1 VCGIPKEQRIDFRPL
16 QVGLCARTSAQ
27 RCYLKGGWCTP
38 IKMATKKA
46 EQRIGSRRSEPSRT
60 QACSRVLKI
69 DPRSHGD
76 LTLSFVPFLS
86 SSSELS
92 RACVFRALY
101 DFNAFATAASIR
113 NHFVSLIPYLFYALS
128 PAIFDAITTTQI
140 VLATGGSRTSVC
152 FKYVARLPFDYQS
165 LQCPFL
171 PVFLFF
177 DC

>member
-1 VCGIPKEQRIDFRPL
+1 MCGIPKEQRIDFRPL

-27 RCYLKGGWCTP
+27 RCYLKGGMCTP

-60 QACSRVLKI
+60 QVCSRVLKI

-101 DFNAFATAASIR
+101 DFNAFATAACIR
-113 NHFVSLIPYLFYALS
+113 NHFVSLIPYLVYALS
-128 PAIFDAITTTQI
+128 PAIFDAFTTTP
-140 VLATGGSRTSVC
+140 GGSRTSVC
-152 FKYVARLPFDYQS
+152 FKSVARLPFDYQS

-171 PVFLFF
+171 LVFLF